1 MELKNYQKRV
11 LHELDTYISLLN
23 STKNLNTAYNEHW
36 HTLGISI
43 GLGHNTLPPY
53 NDVLSGVPHVCFKV
67 PTGGGKTLLACAS
80 IKHIFDGIGA
90 LNTKAV
96 VWLVPS
102 TAIRKTL
109 IASKST
115 SISARASRSTTVRR
129 G

>member
-23 STKNLNTAYNEHW
+23 STKNLNTAYNKHW

-96 VWLVPS
+96 V
-102 TAIRKTL
+102 
-109 IASKST
+109 
-115 SISARASRSTTVRR
+115 
-129 G
+129 